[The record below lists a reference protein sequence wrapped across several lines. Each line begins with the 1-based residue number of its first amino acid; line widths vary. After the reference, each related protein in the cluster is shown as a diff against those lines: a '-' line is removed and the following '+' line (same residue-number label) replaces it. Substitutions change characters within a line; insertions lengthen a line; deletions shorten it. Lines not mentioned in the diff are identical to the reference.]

1 VELGVDTNIEITG
14 IGSSAPRVR
23 GRIVRRVANRKAQES
38 LSKAEAIV
46 RGIVCSELKRQIE
59 VEFKNEVN
67 LLNGRLAQH
76 RVWLEALENLGQVLA
91 IRSRSSGLE
100 ITLYSSTLNVDYR
113 NTPVGLGR
121 GDGIELW
128 LPMPR
133 SPVVDPETRRWL
145 SLWSEWVPDI
155 LSKYSVHSL
164 ASSALI
170 PLDSVIHTLQ
180 EVDQAWD
187 KVNGMFDLQR
197 EDEWLVVELERLPF

>member
-1 VELGVDTNIEITG
+1 
-14 IGSSAPRVR
+14 
-23 GRIVRRVANRKAQES
+23 
-38 LSKAEAIV
+38 
-46 RGIVCSELKRQIE
+46 
-59 VEFKNEVN
+59 
-67 LLNGRLAQH
+67 
-76 RVWLEALENLGQVLA
+76 
-91 IRSRSSGLE
+91 
-100 ITLYSSTLNVDYR
+100 
-113 NTPVGLGR
+113 
-121 GDGIELW
+121 
-128 LPMPR
+128 MPR